1 MFTILTPTYNRA
13 HTLGRLFKSLQN
25 QTFKDFDWLIMDDG
39 STDKTRDLIED
50 FKSKA
55 EFPIAYVYKV
65 NGGKYTALIEAK
77 SHLINPYVIVLDSDD
92 EVLPNCL
99 EIFKK
104 HFDSSSNLD
113 EVRGRCVD
121 AKMNLLEKFLFPEN
135 KEFIDSTWHEM
146 VLRNKN
152 DEELLSC
159 FKLDYYLKAVI
170 TPENLIFKDKFK
182 YFGEGYFWA
191 KIKNAKIRYI
201 KEPVRV
207 YHQDSG
213 NSIINN
219 TKFITG
225 LYDDIVAFKY
235 FLDDNYQYFFWRPK
249 YFLAQYIKLNTA
261 SILVGYGFM
270 KSHFLFDKGINRL
283 ISIVLSPLSLLL
295 FFKMKYL
302 DKKYWR

>member
-1 MFTILTPTYNRA
+1 MFTFLTATYNRE
-13 HTLGRLFKSLQN
+13 HTLNRLFHSLQN
-25 QTFKDFDWLIMDDG
+25 QIFKDFDWLIIDDG
-39 STDKTRDLIED
+39 STDKTRDLIEE

-55 EFPIAYVYKV
+55 EFPITYVYKV
-65 NGGKYTALIEAK
+65 NGGKYSALIEAK

-159 FKLDYYLKAVI
+159 FKLDYYLKAVVM
-170 TPENLIFKDKFK
+170 PDNLIFKDKFK
-182 YFGEGYFWA
+182 YFSEVYFWA

-219 TKFITG
+219 YCRPIT
-225 LYDDIVAFKY
+225 DT
-235 FLDDNYQYFFWRPK
+235 R
-249 YFLAQYIKLNTA
+249 
-261 SILVGYGFM
+261 
-270 KSHFLFDKGINRL
+270 
-283 ISIVLSPLSLLL
+283 
-295 FFKMKYL
+295 
-302 DKKYWR
+302 